1 MNKIIFYLSFL
12 FLFTQV
18 YLKLTEEKRNEL
30 LNKYTKKVSFQNLDE
45 LKNYETYFYS
55 EPLKGGIQYDP
66 ARIESLILEYGFPL
80 EYNFINETN
89 ATSNVKDQGSCG
101 CCWSHAATTTLAY
114 RYHKKGIE
122 VDLSPQDGLSC
133 YLKDCDYGNYIID
146 PQLNLIKNGTLTEG
160 CLPFS
165 SSDGKTIEPCPESC
179 KDGSEFKRY
188 YAQNAYMT
196 QDYYSEKTFED
207 IVLLIIDQLLN
218 NGPVTSSIMV
228 YEDFQKLCQNPK
240 KCHDEVYT
248 YDDKS
253 QKIGGHA
260 VVIVGYG
267 YLKGK
272 FYWLIQNSWGED
284 ACDNGFIK
292 IEFGQINVEKI
303 AFSEPYIHNEES
315 TTEEIPIFF
324 ESIDEMCYPKVFSN
338 IDYNKWKNTLDIT
351 FEHTKGIKDF
361 HFQCSSNDIF
371 NKGNIAKCYY
381 EFMNYYAPKGTYK
394 FKDFQ
399 SLGTENTF
407 ILDDSFDKKTFEYF
421 GVDTLEY
428 YYHPINFVSE
438 NGSRVTFYASLDDD
452 SILPSIYPNAKSSTP
467 LRVCQRVE
475 NLPLM
480 YCDIQEEELD
490 SFREVIDYVFE
501 PMAYNV
507 LCGYKQGFI
516 YVYKLNKYVNA
527 VFRIKSFIVSKK
539 EIYYNTSLTL
549 ASKVEGETSQYSDI
563 GKNSFVTFVE
573 VEKNETN
580 TTYLMLCNIRR
591 PYIINS
597 YYNIYCYFAIEEDTI
612 IQYDNLYLLPYYL
625 PYKMDVMYEV
635 IISETIQSKDHLEPD
650 PTPDPTPDP
659 PRPVDSSP
667 NDLKISL
674 FFTFAL
680 LLMF

>member
-45 LKNYETYFYS
+45 LKNYEIKFYS
-55 EPLKGGIQYDP
+55 EPLKEGIQYDP
-66 ARIESLILEYGFPL
+66 ARIESLILEYGLPL

-133 YLKDCDYGNYIID
+133 YIKDCDAGNYVID

-165 SSDGKTIEPCPESC
+165 SSDGKTIVPCPESC

-196 QDYYSEKTFED
+196 GDYYSEETFED

-218 NGPVTSSIMV
+218 NGPVTSNIVV
-228 YEDFQKLCQNPK
+228 YEDFQKLSQNPK

-248 YDDKS
+248 YDGTS
-253 QKIGGHA
+253 EELGGHA

-284 ACDNGFIK
+284 SCDHGFIK
-292 IEFGQINVEKI
+292 VEFGQITVENI
-303 AFSEPYIHNEES
+303 VFSEPYIHNEES

-324 ESIDEMCYPKVFSN
+324 ESFDELCFPKVFTN
-338 IDYNKWKNTLDIT
+338 LDYNKWKNTLDIT
-351 FEHTKGIKDF
+351 FEHTKGIKDI
-361 HFQCSSNDIF
+361 HFQCGSNDIF

-381 EFMNYYAPKGTYK
+381 EFKNYYAPKGTYK
-394 FKDFQ
+394 LKDFQ

-407 ILDDSFDKKTFEYF
+407 ILDESFDKKTFEFF
-421 GVDTLEY
+421 GFDTLQYNY
-428 YYHPINFVSE
+428 YPLNFVSE
-438 NGSRVTFYASLDDD
+438 KGSRITFYCGLDDE
-452 SILPSIYPNAKSSTP
+452 STLPSIYPNKKSSTP
-467 LRVCQRVE
+467 LKVCKKID

-480 YCDIQEEELD
+480 YCDIQENELD
-490 SFREVIDYVFE
+490 SFRDIYDQVYE
-501 PMAYNV
+501 PIVYNI
-507 LCGYKQGFI
+507 LCGYKQPILLAFR
-516 YVYKLNKYVNA
+516 LNKKVNA
-527 VFRIKSFIVSKK
+527 AFRIKSFIFSGKS
-539 EIYYNTSLTL
+539 IYYNSKLTL
-549 ASKVEGETSQYSDI
+549 VSRVEGSVSLY
-563 GKNSFVTFVE
+563 KNYDNTFVTFVE
-573 VEKNETN
+573 VEKNRKN
-580 TTYLMLCNIRR
+580 TTYLMLCSIGIPYSTNI
-591 PYIINS
+591 NH
-597 YYNIYCYFAIEEDTI
+597 NLNCVFVIETDTTVK
-612 IQYDNLYLLPYYL
+612 YDNLYLLPYYL
-625 PYKMDVMYEV
+625 PYEMNAMYEV
-635 IISETIQSKDHLEPD
+635 IISETIKSKDHIDPDPEPEP
-650 PTPDPTPDP
+650 PTPDNNW
-659 PRPVDSSP
+659 SP
-667 NDLKISL
+667 NNLKIPL
-674 FFTFAL
+674 IFTFVL